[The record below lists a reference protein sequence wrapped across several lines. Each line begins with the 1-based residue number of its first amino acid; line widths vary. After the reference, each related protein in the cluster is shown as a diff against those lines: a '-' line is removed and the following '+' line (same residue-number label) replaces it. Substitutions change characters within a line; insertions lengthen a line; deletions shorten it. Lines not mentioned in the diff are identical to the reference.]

1 MMDNAFTVKN
11 AKQILLKIKTI
22 ITEKEIKK
30 KALAQ
35 KLNLSQSALTSR
47 LNQDNISIEALLE
60 ICNALN
66 IDMNISFINKD
77 DTK

>member
-1 MMDNAFTVKN
+1 MDNVFTVKN
-11 AKQILLKIKTI
+11 TKQILLKIKTI

-30 KALAQ
+30 KDLAQ

-66 IDMNISFINKD
+66 INMNISFINKD

>member
-1 MMDNAFTVKN
+1 MDNAFTVKN

-30 KALAQ
+30 KNLAQ

>member
-1 MMDNAFTVKN
+1 MDNAFTVKN
-11 AKQILLKIKTI
+11 TKQILLKIKTI

-30 KALAQ
+30 KDLAQ

-47 LNQDNISIEALLE
+47 LNQDNISIDALLE

>member
-1 MMDNAFTVKN
+1 MDNAFTVKN
-11 AKQILLKIKTI
+11 TKQILLKIKTI
-22 ITEKEIKK
+22 ITEKEIRKK
-30 KALAQ
+30 DLAQ

>member
-1 MMDNAFTVKN
+1 MDNAFTVKN
-11 AKQILLKIKTI
+11 TKQILLKIKTI

-30 KALAQ
+30 KDLAQ

>member
-1 MMDNAFTVKN
+1 MDNAFIVKN
-11 AKQILLKIKTI
+11 TKQILLKIKTI

-30 KALAQ
+30 KDLAQ

-47 LNQDNISIEALLE
+47 LNQNNISIEALLE

-77 DTK
+77 DAN

>member
-1 MMDNAFTVKN
+1 MDNAFIVKN
-11 AKQILLKIKTI
+11 TKQILLKIKTI

-30 KALAQ
+30 KDLAQ

-47 LNQDNISIEALLE
+47 LNQNNISIEALLE

-77 DTK
+77 DTN

>member
-1 MMDNAFTVKN
+1 MDNAFTVKN

-30 KALAQ
+30 KDLAQ

-66 IDMNISFINKD
+66 IDMNISFVNKD

>member
-1 MMDNAFTVKN
+1 MDNSFTVKN
-11 AKQILLKIKTI
+11 TKQILLKIKTI

-30 KALAQ
+30 KDLAQ

-66 IDMNISFINKD
+66 IDMNINFINKD

>member
-1 MMDNAFTVKN
+1 MDNTFTVKN

-30 KALAQ
+30 KDLAQ

>member
-1 MMDNAFTVKN
+1 MNNAFTVKN
-11 AKQILLKIKTI
+11 TKQILLKIKTI

-30 KALAQ
+30 KDLAQ

-66 IDMNISFINKD
+66 IDMNISFINKE

>member
-30 KALAQ
+30 KDLAQ

>member
-1 MMDNAFTVKN
+1 MDNAFTVKN
-11 AKQILLKIKTI
+11 TKQILLKIKTI

-30 KALAQ
+30 KDLAQ

-77 DTK
+77 DAK

>member
-1 MMDNAFTVKN
+1 MDNAFTVKN
-11 AKQILLKIKTI
+11 TKQILLKIKTI

-30 KALAQ
+30 KDLAQ

-66 IDMNISFINKD
+66 IDMDISFINKD

>member
-1 MMDNAFTVKN
+1 MDNAFTVKN
-11 AKQILLKIKTI
+11 TKQILLKIKTI

-30 KALAQ
+30 KDLAQ

-47 LNQDNISIEALLE
+47 LNQNNISIEALLE

-66 IDMNISFINKD
+66 VDMNISFINKD

>member
-1 MMDNAFTVKN
+1 MDNALTVKN
-11 AKQILLKIKTI
+11 TKQILLKIKTI

-30 KALAQ
+30 KDLAQ

>member
-1 MMDNAFTVKN
+1 MDNAFIVKN
-11 AKQILLKIKTI
+11 TKQILLKIKTI

-30 KALAQ
+30 KDLAQ

-47 LNQDNISIEALLE
+47 LNQNNISIEALLE

-77 DTK
+77 DTH

>member
-1 MMDNAFTVKN
+1 MDNAFTVKN

-30 KALAQ
+30 KDLAQ

-47 LNQDNISIEALLE
+47 LNQDNISIETLLE

>member
-1 MMDNAFTVKN
+1 MDNAFTVKN

-30 KALAQ
+30 KDLAQ

>member
-1 MMDNAFTVKN
+1 MDNAFIVKN
-11 AKQILLKIKTI
+11 TKQILLKIKTI

-30 KALAQ
+30 KDLAQ

-47 LNQDNISIEALLE
+47 LNQNNISIQALLE

-77 DTK
+77 DAN

>member
-1 MMDNAFTVKN
+1 MDNAFIVKN
-11 AKQILLKIKTI
+11 TKQILLKIKTI

-30 KALAQ
+30 KDLAQ

-47 LNQDNISIEALLE
+47 LNQNNISIEALLE

>member
-1 MMDNAFTVKN
+1 MDNTFTVKN
-11 AKQILLKIKTI
+11 TKQILLKIKTI

-30 KALAQ
+30 KDLAQ